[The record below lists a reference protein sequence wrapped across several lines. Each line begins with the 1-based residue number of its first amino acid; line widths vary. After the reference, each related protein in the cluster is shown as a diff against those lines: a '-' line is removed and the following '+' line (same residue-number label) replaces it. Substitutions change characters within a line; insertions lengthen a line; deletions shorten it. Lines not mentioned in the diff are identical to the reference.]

1 MKEPATLREPEEPPR
16 SPWTVFFRAVKRPLL
31 AVERPVCSPGRPS
44 SILWRHAETRSRIGS
59 GSSLRCWK
67 REISRCDFFCASDA
81 RSRNS
86 KLSADGAAAASSPVH
101 RRAPGKSDEVGYVA
115 WGGERW
121 HATVR
126 PPVAGGA
133 PVLHAAKAGESV
145 RPTELLLYERHGQ
158 RWQAQ
163 WLHGFFVSV
172 PSGGAAAGGGGA
184 GAPRPTIG
192 RTLRYEDWGG
202 EAKVWRPEA
211 GAEAKAAG

>member
-1 MKEPATLREPEEPPR
+1 M
-16 SPWTVFFRAVKRPLL
+16 SP
-31 AVERPVCSPGRPS
+31 S
-44 SILWRHAETRSRIGS
+44 
-59 GSSLRCWK
+59 
-67 REISRCDFFCASDA
+67 
-81 RSRNS
+81 
-86 KLSADGAAAASSPVH
+86 ASS
-101 RRAPGKSDEVGYVA
+101 AG
-115 WGGERW
+115 
-121 HATVR
+121 ATDQSGR
-126 PPVAGGA
+126 YQ
-133 PVLHAAKAGESV
+133 
-145 RPTELLLYERHGQ
+145 PTELEQ

>member
-1 MKEPATLREPEEPPR
+1 MNLKTLQAAADQGLAAAQCNLGDMYADGRGVAKDEARAAELYQAAADQGHAGAQYNLGFSYANGRGVAKDEA
-16 SPWTVFFRAVKRPLL
+16 RAVQL
-31 AVERPVCSPGRPS
+31 
-44 SILWRHAETRSRIGS
+44 
-59 GSSLRCWK
+59 
-67 REISRCDFFCASDA
+67 F
-81 RSRNS
+81 
-86 KLSADGAAAASSPVH
+86 
-101 RRAPGKSDEVGYVA
+101 EVGYVA

-145 RPTELLLYERHGQ
+145 RPTELVLYERHGQ

-211 GAEAKAAG
+211 GAEGKAAG

>member
-1 MKEPATLREPEEPPR
+1 MPLGAGAGGGGGGEGARAAELVATLAESKGEAAAQ
-16 SPWTVFFRAVKRPLL
+16 RAALL
-31 AVERPVCSPGRPS
+31 ALQQQLV
-44 SILWRHAETRSRIGS
+44 
-59 GSSLRCWK
+59 
-67 REISRCDFFCASDA
+67 DA
-81 RSRNS
+81 
-86 KLSADGAAAASSPVH
+86 LLAAQPPDAADDAAAASSPVH

-211 GAEAKAAG
+211 GAEGKAAG